1 VKRFAFV
8 SLAFL
13 LAGCLEQQ
21 GAQLA
26 KCKLET
32 LSAGIDPD
40 TVDWVGVD
48 PRRRGEGAQRMTL
61 CMRAGGYE
69 MDAGP
74 AMCQPEPERPMWLN
88 AACYAP
94 ADPFSKWLWQLEL
107 RFRFGE
113 KGK

>member
-1 VKRFAFV
+1 M
-8 SLAFL
+8 
-13 LAGCLEQQ
+13 GCLEQQ
-21 GAQLA
+21 GSQLA

-32 LSAGIDPD
+32 LSAGINPD

-48 PRRRGEGAQRMTL
+48 PSRRGEGAQRMTL
-61 CMRAGGYE
+61 CMRAAGYE

-74 AMCQPEPERPMWLN
+74 AICQPERDRPMWLN